1 MKRRSLVSL
10 TLAIAGAAALGIA
23 AAVPASAAAPSASS
37 PDTSGIY
44 TVHPIVQKATLS
56 ASAVKPGLTP
66 AGCLAQNGGIVACQ
80 TPDSIRSAYD
90 IPATINGVPAGTG
103 QTIVIV
109 DAFGSPTVQSDLAT
123 FSQTFGLPAPNLT
136 VYYPGG
142 KPTWNGRGTQTG
154 WAEETSLDVQWAHAV
169 APGAKI
175 ALVIAAND
183 HGASLDNAVKF
194 AVDNHLGNVMSM
206 SYGEADYLIS
216 SPHANNG
223 QTRQAQKSFVN
234 GVAQN
239 MSIFASSGDAGSDN
253 GAGYAN
259 FGFPASD
266 PNVTAVGGTNLWAGS
281 GLNQPHDTVW
291 GDYANCP
298 LGCAFGV
305 VGETGGAQSLFLPKA
320 GSDVAYNASVYT
332 GVLTYLGFL
341 GGDSNGLYYFG
352 GTSAGSP
359 QWAALTA
366 DAIQAVGHPIGNVR
380 QYAASW
386 ASKGLLFDVTSGSNA
401 TPTFSGGYSGTGG
414 WDRPTGWGTPDVGG
428 IIASL
433 K

>member
-1 MKRRSLVSL
+1 MKPRSIVSV
-10 TLAIAGAAALGIA
+10 TLAAAGAVALAVAASTG
-23 AAVPASAAAPSASS
+23 ASAATPNTAS
-37 PDTSGIY
+37 PDTSGVY
-44 TVHPIVQKATLS
+44 TVHPIIEKATLS
-56 ASAVKPGLTP
+56 ASAVTPSLTP
-66 AGCLAQNGGIVACQ
+66 SECLAQTAGAVACQ
-80 TPDSIRSAYD
+80 TPQSIRSAYD
-90 IPATINGVPAGTG
+90 IPSTVNGVPAGTG

-123 FSQTFGLPAPNLT
+123 FSQTFGLPAPHLT
-136 VYYPGG
+136 VYHPGG

-154 WAEETSLDVQWAHAV
+154 WAEETSLDVQWAHAI
-169 APGAKI
+169 APGANI
-175 ALVIAAND
+175 ALVVAAND
-183 HGASLDNAVKF
+183 HGASIDNAVKY
-194 AVDNHLGNVMSM
+194 AVDNHLGNVLSM

-223 QTRQAQKSFVN
+223 QTSQAQKAFVKAA
-234 GVAQN
+234 AQN
-239 MSIFASSGDAGSDN
+239 MSLFASSGDDGSDN

-281 GLNQPHDTVW
+281 GLSMPHDTVW

-305 VGETGGAQSLFLPKA
+305 VGETGGAPSLFLPKG

-341 GGDSNGLYYFG
+341 GGANNGLYYFG

-366 DAIQAVGHPIGNVR
+366 DAVQAVGHPIGNVGHL
-380 QYAASW
+380 AAGW
-386 ASKGLLFDVTSGSNA
+386 ASKGLLYDVTQGSNTTA
-401 TPTFSGGYSGTGG
+401 TFTGGYSGTAG
-414 WDRPTGWGTPDVGG
+414 WDRPTGWGTPDVGR

>member
-1 MKRRSLVSL
+1 MKPRSIVSV
-10 TLAIAGAAALGIA
+10 TLATAGAVALAVAASTG
-23 AAVPASAAAPSASS
+23 ASAATPSAAS
-37 PDTSGIY
+37 PNTSGVY
-44 TVHPIVQKATLS
+44 TVHPITEKATLS
-56 ASAVKPGLTP
+56 ASAITPSLTP
-66 AGCLAQNGGIVACQ
+66 SECLAQTGGAVACQ
-80 TPDSIRSAYD
+80 TPQSIRAAYD
-90 IPATINGVPAGTG
+90 IPATINGAPAGTG

-109 DAFGSPTVQSDLAT
+109 DAFGSPTVQSDIAA
-123 FSQTFGLPAPNLT
+123 FSQYFGLPAAHLT

-175 ALVIAAND
+175 ALVVAAND
-183 HGASLDNAVKF
+183 YGASIDNAVKY
-194 AVDNHLGNVMSM
+194 AVDNHLGNVLSM
-206 SYGEADYLIS
+206 SYGESDYLIA

-223 QTRQAQKSFVN
+223 QTTQAQKSFAK
-234 GVAQN
+234 GAAQN
-239 MSIFASSGDAGSDN
+239 MSFFASSGDDGSDN
-253 GAGYAN
+253 GAGYPN

-266 PNVTAVGGTNLWAGS
+266 PNVTAVGGTNVWAGS
-281 GLNQPHDTVW
+281 GLNKPHDTVW

-298 LGCAFGV
+298 LTCAFGV
-305 VGETGGAQSLFLPKA
+305 VGETGGAPSLFLPKG

-341 GGDSNGLYYFG
+341 GGADNGFYYFG

-366 DAIQAVGHPIGNVR
+366 DAVQAVGHPIGNIR
-380 QYAASW
+380 HLAAGW
-386 ASKGLLFDVTSGSNA
+386 AAQGLLFDVTEGSNT
-401 TPTFSGGYSGTGG
+401 TPTFTGGYSATAA
-414 WDRPTGWGTPDVGG
+414 WDRPTGWGTPDVGR